1 MEEKLVTFDV
11 SHDPMFWLNIVAP
24 LNIDDKLLTLDVFHA
39 LMSWLNTV
47 APWNMLVRL
56 HVVAKLAVWTRLVS
70 GWLNLIA
77 IWNMLANE
85 VHRGADHVA
94 RDTPPLLNADALKNI
109 LFINATLDTF
119 HALMS

>member
-1 MEEKLVTFDV
+1 MLL
-11 SHDPMFWLNIVAP
+11 MVA
-24 LNIDDKLLTLDVFHA
+24 TLDTSHA

-56 HVVAKLAVWTRLVS
+56 HVVAKAVWTRLVS
-70 GWLNLIA
+70 GWLNPIA